1 VRKGNKRRICRC
13 VNPHAKVFVV
23 TGSLINAEVNI
34 LRSGENDIAAFD
46 RVDMIVYQK
55 GNIAGEIQIDLIVA
69 VDMGFIGLGI
79 IGNAVSI
86 GASDRIFDIF
96 CGQQGAPKL
105 GLILHK
111 SSLLFGLPV
120 RLWLSFFAPLL

>member
-1 VRKGNKRRICRC
+1 VGKGNKRRIGRC
-13 VNPHAKVFVV
+13 VNPHTKVFVV
-23 TGSLINAEVNI
+23 TGSLINTEVNI

-105 GLILHK
+105 GLILHRY
-111 SSLLFGLPV
+111 SLLFV
-120 RLWLSFFAPLL
+120 IQARL